1 MPKTIIID
9 RERQEIDEA
18 LRKALKYAQSA
29 YSALKELADLKEVPV
44 AHKCTTEWLKQIT
57 TTKKQAVENADF
69 LTNEQKSSQIAHW
82 ENFEKKALGYI
93 DIVKGF
99 ISSIPS
105 EQYVFDEGL
114 GTFHIKDLQALVN
127 GRCTH
132 EVPEKAGKHYQ
143 LVQDV
148 RKAINDLRA
157 WEQKEDLKKLRLE
170 DLFRLNERQIAEAW
184 VTNNIQIDHTFD
196 HLPGIVEKRAM
207 SRNDYL

>member
-29 YSALKELADLKEVPV
+29 YSALKELADLKEVPE

-57 TTKKQAVENADF
+57 TAKKQAVENADF

-82 ENFEKKALGYI
+82 ANFEKKALGYI

-127 GRCTH
+127 SRCMH

-157 WEQKEDLKKLRLE
+157 WELKEDLKKLRLE

-184 VTNNIQIDHTFD
+184 ITNNIQIDHSFD
-196 HLPGIVEKRAM
+196 HLPGIVEKRMM
-207 SRNDYL
+207 SRNDFI